1 MPVYY
6 RTEDVILRVNCSLS
20 FLLVLLWE
28 SKTTN
33 EVATI
38 ISSNIFHNITINDD
52 TVTLP
57 LIEYLAKSVYF
68 FCLGKRSFRNRSQY
82 FALL

>member
-6 RTEDVILRVNCSLS
+6 RAEDVILRVDCSLS

-28 SKTTN
+28 RKTTN

-52 TVTLP
+52 TVPLP
-57 LIEYLAKSVYF
+57 LIEYLGISVYF
-68 FCLGKRSFRNRSQY
+68 FCLGKCSFRNRSQY